1 MNREQ
6 IAYEKLYRVTKNGHL
21 LNPKGR
27 KIGSIN
33 VHGYERT
40 TIRINS
46 KDVVIKTH
54 RLQAYQKYGDN
65 LFEDGIVVR
74 HLNGNALDNSWD
86 NIAIGT
92 QRDNLKDI
100 PLKQR
105 QLNALQSA
113 HKRIKHPKELVDKL
127 IEEYKVLKNY
137 AKLSRKFNLSYD
149 TTYYLINQRK
159 VFKDA

>member
-6 IAYEKLYRVTKNGHL
+6 IAYEKGYRVTKDGNL
-21 LNPKGR
+21 LNPKGD

-33 VHGYERT
+33 NHGYERT
-40 TIRINS
+40 TIKINS

-54 RLQAYQKYGDN
+54 RLQAYQKYGDK
-65 LFEDGIVVR
+65 LYEDGIVVR

-86 NIAIGT
+86 NIATGT
-92 QRDNLKDI
+92 QVENLKDI

-113 HKRIKHPKELVDKL
+113 HKRIKHPKEFVDELK
-127 IEEYKVLKNY
+127 EEYRVLKSY

>member
-1 MNREQ
+1 MNKEQ
-6 IAYEKLYRVTKNGHL
+6 IAYERGYRVTKDGNL
-21 LNPKGR
+21 LNPKGD

-33 VHGYERT
+33 NHGYERT
-40 TIRINS
+40 TIKINS

-54 RLQAYQKYGDN
+54 RLQAHQKYGDK
-65 LFEDGIVVR
+65 LYEDGIVVR

-86 NIAIGT
+86 NIATGT
-92 QRDNLKDI
+92 QVENLKDI

-105 QLNALQSA
+105 QLNALQSS
-113 HKRIKHPKELVDKL
+113 HKRIKHPKEFVDKL
-127 IEEYKVLKNY
+127 KEEYKVLKSY